1 MHTMPIDAK
10 PMNADIPG
18 ARGIGSIGLAKAA
31 PPAQIGRT
39 IWLRA
44 VATDAPLA
52 ATAVS
57 QSQRRKSRYPRW
69 LSMTALP
76 AGAS

>member
-18 ARGIGSIGLAKAA
+18 ARSIGLAKAA
-31 PPAQIGRT
+31 PPAQIER
-39 IWLRA
+39 IAWLRA
-44 VATDAPLA
+44 VATDAPRV

-57 QSQRRKSRYPRW
+57 ESQRRKSRYLRW

-76 AGAS
+76 AGAF